1 MVRDISSQGVTAP
14 YVMQHTYSPKAR
26 ATRYLSLLFHVT
38 ILLNPL
44 LFSKIVSI
52 HTPEPEILGIASVE
66 NGILLRKD
74 LHATLFGHSGHAAF
88 LKVCEAGINSD
99 IF

>member
-1 MVRDISSQGVTAP
+1 MAP
-14 YVMQHTYSPKAR
+14 YVMQHTYCPKAR
-26 ATRYLSLLFHVT
+26 ATRYLSSLFRVT
-38 ILLNPL
+38 VLLNPL
-44 LFSKIVSI
+44 VFSKIVSI
-52 HTPEPEILGIASVE
+52 HAPEPEILGIASVE

-74 LHATLFGHSGHAAF
+74 LHALFGHSGHATF